1 MPGGR
6 IPTTE
11 VQRFAFW
18 LDSVRHP
25 DRDGNAGSDGV
36 AVALADAI
44 SQLGA
49 DRDPD
54 AGRIIHSVGD
64 AGTAGRGDGGFGRHE
79 IPDLPQAG

>member
-18 LDSVRHP
+18 LDSVRRP
-25 DRDGNAGSDGV
+25 DRNGDSGSH
-36 AVALADAI
+36 AVAEPIADAI

-54 AGRIIHSVGD
+54 AGRLIHSVRD
-64 AGTAGRGDGGFGRHE
+64 ARTEGRGDGGFGRHE